1 MQNQTT
7 SAKQAKAMSTRTA
20 TNDAYIS
27 QAERLATKINHL
39 VAKFEQDND
48 TDTLDRL
55 KPMLQH
61 WKLIHGESRRSWLH
75 VIECIKQAD
84 YERGERQLISMP
96 EKADVM
102 DSIDRSLCSRDL
114 NAGAL
119 GHTFSNPT
127 RLGLQRGDVFDE
139 DVFDVHDALYQAK
152 SLLTRLHT
160 QK

>member
-7 SAKQAKAMSTRTA
+7 SAKRAKAISTRT
-20 TNDAYIS
+20 TTKDAYIS

-84 YERGERQLISMP
+84 NERWRRQLLSTP
-96 EKADVM
+96 EKADARPTSPVA
-102 DSIDRSLCSRDL
+102 DKIDPIDWILCSRDMH
-114 NAGAL
+114 AGAL
-119 GHTFSNPT
+119 GHTVPNAI
-127 RLGLQRGDVFDE
+127 RYVLMEE
-139 DVFDVHDALYQAK
+139 DFPETHDILDRVE
-152 SLLTRLHT
+152 SLLGM
-160 QK
+160 